1 MIDWIYKNPKVRT
14 AAASISAVF
23 SVWFINTF
31 LRTPQYTQIPD
42 PRVVPINGLHWL
54 ALGITAVLI
63 SASLVYTLG
72 QQSAVANTDAADS
85 AEHSGST
92 PIENLRQQYATG
104 NISDT
109 EFERQL
115 ERLIKTE
122 DISQTS
128 QPKSMSTYNENVSN
142 SQTDSASSS
151 ELAEEES
158 Y

>member
-1 MIDWIYKNPKVRT
+1 MFGWAPESPRPRA
-14 AAASISAVF
+14 AAASLSAVF
-23 SVWFINTF
+23 GVWLIYTF
-31 LRTPQYTQIPD
+31 LRTPQYTQTPD

-72 QQSAVANTDAADS
+72 QQFDPVNADPADS
-85 AEHSGST
+85 EADSRST

-109 EFERQL
+109 EFEHKL

-122 DISQTS
+122 DISWVS
-128 QPKSMSTYNENVSN
+128 QPKSVSKRNENVSH

>member
-1 MIDWIYKNPKVRT
+1 MFDWVPENPRMRA

-23 SVWFINTF
+23 SVWLIHTF

-42 PRVVPINGLHWL
+42 PRIVPINGLYWL

-72 QQSAVANTDAADS
+72 QQSAVANTDTADS
-85 AEHSGST
+85 EEYSRST

-109 EFERQL
+109 EFERKL

-122 DISQTS
+122 DISQVS
-128 QPKSMSTYNENVSN
+128 QPKSMSKCNENVSN
-142 SQTDSASSS
+142 SQTESAYSP